1 MFSNIELFKT
11 FMLTIRVQM
20 MPDLAL
26 GSAEKGHA
34 NELIKSSWG
43 EKKTNKHGS
52 TFSICIRLGL
62 HTV

>member
-26 GSAEKGHA
+26 GSAEKGDA
-34 NELIKSSWG
+34 NELI
-43 EKKTNKHGS
+43 TMN
-52 TFSICIRLGL
+52 
-62 HTV
+62 